1 MSASPIERMKNKAD
15 EFGRR
20 GPLGLSDFMWQRSA
34 EASFTR
40 TIEWPTLLTAVAIY
54 VGFGLLTFYYHQ
66 LPWWL
71 VLPLG
76 GYIVAWHG
84 SLQHEAVHGHPFRWR
99 WLNEALVFPSLWLWM
114 PFRSYRTL
122 HLTHH
127 RNDRLTDPLEDPE
140 SYYVTAARWAQFGP
154 LRRAVLR
161 VNNTLLGRLVMGP
174 WISVLSYWR
183 DELRALRGDG
193 DRADGRAWINH
204 VLGCAIVL
212 AWVVGLCGIPLWEY
226 VLLFAYPGLSLT
238 LLRSFLEH
246 RARDEVDERTVI
258 VEAEAPIALL
268 FLNNN
273 LHAVHHEHPGAA
285 WYTLPAIYKTE
296 RQRLLREN
304 GGYLLKGYR
313 EVFRRYFLRAKEPV
327 VHPASL

>member
-1 MSASPIERMKNKAD
+1 MQ
-15 EFGRR
+15 
-20 GPLGLSDFMWQRSA
+20 QRSA
-34 EASFTR
+34 EAPFAR
-40 TIEWPTLLTAVAIY
+40 TIEWPTLLTAVAVY
-54 VGFGLLTFYYHQ
+54 GAFGLVTWYYHQ
-66 LPWWL
+66 LAWWL

-84 SLQHEAVHGHPFRWR
+84 SLQHEAVHGHPTRWR
-99 WLNEALVFPSLWLWM
+99 WLNEALVYPSLWLWM

-127 RNDRLTDPLEDPE
+127 RNDRLTDPLKDPE
-140 SYYVTAARWAQFGP
+140 SYYVTATRWAQFGP

-161 VNNTLLGRLVMGP
+161 ANNSLLGRLVIGP
-174 WISVLSYWR
+174 WVAAIGYWR
-183 DELRALRGDG
+183 DELRALRDG
-193 DRADGRAWINH
+193 SGRTDGWAWVH
-204 VLGCAIVL
+204 HLLGSALVL

-226 VLLFAYPGLSLT
+226 VLLFVYPGLSLT

-246 RARDEVDERTVI
+246 RARGEVSERTVI
-258 VEAEAPIALL
+258 VEAEAPIALM

-285 WYTLPAIYKTE
+285 WYRLPAIYKTE
-296 RQRLLREN
+296 GPRLVREN
-304 GGYLLKGYR
+304 GGYLFKGYR